1 MFNLKNHTMSK
12 NFFTYDPHQALN
24 EVVFEKR
31 NKEYGAYA
39 LRNEANV
46 VLKKA
51 LFIGVGLFGLLAMT
65 PLLINTLK
73 PKAAKTTIYVPINLK
88 NVDRPDDRIEKPEPR
103 VIPPKAPVQ
112 VKTQSLTP
120 PTPTRDA
127 VKEETINQKVGD
139 AVIST
144 TTTTTPGVAVSNPN
158 QHVTAGTENGKE
170 IVKETPAKPN
180 PNDIIIGVDVE
191 ADFIGGVNAFRTK
204 VLQNFDSSVVENEA
218 GEVVKAVVT
227 FVVERDGTI
236 SNIKVSGANTDFNK
250 EAEKTIKGI
259 KGKWNPAK
267 FQGENV
273 RSYFRFP
280 ISMQFE

>member
-1 MFNLKNHTMSK
+1 MSK

-46 VLKKA
+46 FLKKA

-73 PKAAKTTIYVPINLK
+73 PKAEKTTFYVPINLK

-120 PTPTRDA
+120 PTPTRNA
-127 VKEETINQKVGD
+127 VKEETINQKVDD

-144 TTTTTPGVAVSNPN
+144 TTTPGVAVNNPN

-180 PNDIIIGVDVE
+180 PNDIIRDVDVE

-204 VLQNFDSSVVENEA
+204 VLQNFDSSVIENET

-236 SNIKVSGANTDFNK
+236 SNIKVSGTNTDFNK

>member
-1 MFNLKNHTMSK
+1 MSK

-73 PKAAKTTIYVPINLK
+73 PKAAETPVFVPINLK

-127 VKEETINQKVGD
+127 VKEETINQKVDD

-144 TTTTTPGVAVSNPN
+144 TTTPGVAVTNPN
-158 QHVTAGTENGKE
+158 QHVTAGTESGKE
-170 IVKETPAKPN
+170 VVKETPVKPN
-180 PNDIIIGVDVE
+180 PNDIIRDVDVE

-204 VLQNFDSSVVENEA
+204 VLQNFDSSVVENET

-236 SNIKVSGANTDFNK
+236 SNIKVSGTNTDFNK

>member
-1 MFNLKNHTMSK
+1 MSK

-46 VLKKA
+46 FLKKA

-65 PLLINTLK
+65 PLVIANLK
-73 PKAAKTTIYVPINLK
+73 PKAIENPVFVDINIKDLNLPEDVVERPI
-88 NVDRPDDRIEKPEPR
+88 PR
-103 VIPPKAPVQ
+103 VIPPKTPVQ

-127 VKEETINQKVGD
+127 VKEETINQKVDD

-144 TTTTTPGVAVSNPN
+144 TTTPGVAVTNPN

-180 PNDIIIGVDVE
+180 PNDIIRDVDVE

-204 VLQNFDSSVVENEA
+204 VLQNFDSSVIENET

-250 EAEKTIKGI
+250 EAEKTIKRI

>member
-1 MFNLKNHTMSK
+1 MSK

-73 PKAAKTTIYVPINLK
+73 PKAAETPVFVPINLK

-127 VKEETINQKVGD
+127 VKEETINQKVDD

-144 TTTTTPGVAVSNPN
+144 TTTPGVAVTNPN
-158 QHVTAGTENGKE
+158 QHVATGTENGKE

-180 PNDIIIGVDVE
+180 PNDIIRDVDVE

-204 VLQNFDSSVVENEA
+204 VLQNFDSSVIENET

>member
-1 MFNLKNHTMSK
+1 MSK

-73 PKAAKTTIYVPINLK
+73 HKAEKTTIYVPINLK

-127 VKEETINQKVGD
+127 VKEETINQKVDD

-144 TTTTTPGVAVSNPN
+144 TTTPGVAVTNPN
-158 QHVTAGTENGKE
+158 QHVANGTENGKE

-180 PNDIIIGVDVE
+180 PNDIIRDVDVE

-204 VLQNFDSSVVENEA
+204 VLQNFDSSVIENET

-227 FVVERDGTI
+227 FIVERDGTI

>member
-1 MFNLKNHTMSK
+1 MSK

-73 PKAAKTTIYVPINLK
+73 PKAEKTTFYVPINLK

-127 VKEETINQKVGD
+127 VKEETINQKVDD

-144 TTTTTPGVAVSNPN
+144 TTTPGVAVTNPN

-180 PNDIIIGVDVE
+180 PNDIIRDVDVE

-204 VLQNFDSSVVENEA
+204 VLQNFDSSVVENET

-236 SNIKVSGANTDFNK
+236 SNIKVSGANSDFNK

>member
-1 MFNLKNHTMSK
+1 MSK

-46 VLKKA
+46 FLKKA

-73 PKAAKTTIYVPINLK
+73 PKAAKTPVFVPINLK

-120 PTPTRDA
+120 PTPTRNA
-127 VKEETINQKVGD
+127 VKEETINQKVDD

-144 TTTTTPGVAVSNPN
+144 TTTPGVAVNNPN

-180 PNDIIIGVDVE
+180 PNDIIRDVDVE

-204 VLQNFDSSVVENEA
+204 VLQNFDSSVIENET

-236 SNIKVSGANTDFNK
+236 SNIKVSGTNTDFNK

>member
-1 MFNLKNHTMSK
+1 MSK

-73 PKAAKTTIYVPINLK
+73 PKAEKTTFYVPINLK

-127 VKEETINQKVGD
+127 VKEETINQKVDD

-144 TTTTTPGVAVSNPN
+144 TTTPGVAVTNPN

-180 PNDIIIGVDVE
+180 PNDIIRDVDVE

-204 VLQNFDSSVVENEA
+204 VLQNFDSSVVENET

-236 SNIKVSGANTDFNK
+236 SNIKVLGANTDFNK

>member
-46 VLKKA
+46 FLKKA

-65 PLLINTLK
+65 PLVIANLK
-73 PKAAKTTIYVPINLK
+73 PKAIENPVFVDINIKDLNLPEDVVERPI
-88 NVDRPDDRIEKPEPR
+88 PR

-120 PTPTRDA
+120 PTPTRGA
-127 VKEETINQKVGD
+127 TNEQTINQKVDD
-139 AVIST
+139 AVIAVT
-144 TTTTTPGVAVSNPN
+144 TSSGEAVTNPN
-158 QHVTAGTENGKE
+158 QHISSGTAENTKPG
-170 IVKETPAKPN
+170 VDVAPKPN
-180 PNDIIIGVDVE
+180 PDVIVEHVDVE
-191 ADFIGGVNAFRTK
+191 ADFSGGINVFRNK
-204 VLQNFDSSVVENEA
+204 MVEDFNTSAVESET
-218 GEVVKAVVT
+218 GEVIKGMIT
-227 FVVERDGTI
+227 FIVETDGTI
-236 SNIKVSGANTDFNK
+236 SNIKVNGANADFNK
-250 EAEKTIKGI
+250 EAERTIKKI

-267 FQGENV
+267 LQGEKV
-273 RSYFRFP
+273 RSYFRLP

>member
-1 MFNLKNHTMSK
+1 MSK

-73 PKAAKTTIYVPINLK
+73 PKAEKTTFYVPINLK

-120 PTPTRDA
+120 PTPTRNA
-127 VKEETINQKVGD
+127 VKEETINQKVND

-144 TTTTTPGVAVSNPN
+144 TTTPGVAVTNPN

-180 PNDIIIGVDVE
+180 PNDIIRDVDVE

-204 VLQNFDSSVVENEA
+204 VLQNFDSSVIENET

-236 SNIKVSGANTDFNK
+236 SNIKVSGTNTDFNK

>member
-1 MFNLKNHTMSK
+1 MSK

-46 VLKKA
+46 FLKKA
-51 LFIGVGLFGLLAMT
+51 LLIGVGLFGLLAMT
-65 PLLINTLK
+65 PIVIANLK
-73 PKAAKTTIYVPINLK
+73 PKAIEDPVFVDINIKDLNLPEDVVERPI
-88 NVDRPDDRIEKPEPR
+88 PR

-120 PTPTRDA
+120 PTPTRNA
-127 VKEETINQKVGD
+127 VKEETINQKVDD

-144 TTTTTPGVAVSNPN
+144 TTTPGVAVTNPN

-180 PNDIIIGVDVE
+180 PNDIIRDVDVE

-204 VLQNFDSSVVENEA
+204 VLQNFDSSVIENET

>member
-46 VLKKA
+46 FLKKA

-73 PKAAKTTIYVPINLK
+73 PKAEKTTIYVPINLK

-127 VKEETINQKVGD
+127 VKEETINQKVDD

-144 TTTTTPGVAVSNPN
+144 TTTPGVAVTNPN

-180 PNDIIIGVDVE
+180 PNDIIRDVDVE
-191 ADFIGGVNAFRTK
+191 ADFIGGVNAFSTK
-204 VLQNFDSSVVENEA
+204 VLQNFDSSVIENET
-218 GEVVKAVVT
+218 GEVLKAVVT

-236 SNIKVSGANTDFNK
+236 FNIKVSGTNTDFNK

>member
-1 MFNLKNHTMSK
+1 MSK

-73 PKAAKTTIYVPINLK
+73 PKAEKTPVFVPINLK

-127 VKEETINQKVGD
+127 VKEETINQKVDD

-144 TTTTTPGVAVSNPN
+144 TTTPGVAVTNPN

-180 PNDIIIGVDVE
+180 PNDIIRDVDVE

-204 VLQNFDSSVVENEA
+204 VLQNFDSSVIENER

-236 SNIKVSGANTDFNK
+236 SNIKVSGTNTDFNK

>member
-73 PKAAKTTIYVPINLK
+73 PKAAKTPVFVPINLK

-127 VKEETINQKVGD
+127 VKEETINQKVDD
-139 AVIST
+139 ALIS
-144 TTTTTPGVAVSNPN
+144 TTTTPGVAVTNPN
-158 QHVTAGTENGKE
+158 QHVANGTENGKE

-180 PNDIIIGVDVE
+180 PNDIIRDVDVE

-204 VLQNFDSSVVENEA
+204 VLQNFDSSVIENET

-236 SNIKVSGANTDFNK
+236 SNIKVSGENTDFNK

>member
-65 PLLINTLK
+65 PLVIANLK
-73 PKAAKTTIYVPINLK
+73 PKAIENPVFVDINIKDLNLPEDVVERPI
-88 NVDRPDDRIEKPEPR
+88 PR

-127 VKEETINQKVGD
+127 VKEETINQKVDD

-144 TTTTTPGVAVSNPN
+144 TTTPGVAVTNPN
-158 QHVTAGTENGKE
+158 QHVATGTENGKE

-180 PNDIIIGVDVE
+180 PNDIIRDVDVE

-204 VLQNFDSSVVENEA
+204 VLQNFDSSVVENET

-236 SNIKVSGANTDFNK
+236 SNIKVSGTNTDFNK

>member
-1 MFNLKNHTMSK
+1 MSK

-46 VLKKA
+46 FLKKA

-73 PKAAKTTIYVPINLK
+73 PKAEKTPVFVPINLK

-127 VKEETINQKVGD
+127 VKEETINQKVDD

-144 TTTTTPGVAVSNPN
+144 TTTPGVAVTNPN

-180 PNDIIIGVDVE
+180 PNDIIRDVDVE

-204 VLQNFDSSVVENEA
+204 VLQNFDSSVIENET

-236 SNIKVSGANTDFNK
+236 SNIKVSGTNTDFNK

>member
-1 MFNLKNHTMSK
+1 MSK

-73 PKAAKTTIYVPINLK
+73 PKAAKTPVFVPINLK

-127 VKEETINQKVGD
+127 VKEETINQKVDD

-144 TTTTTPGVAVSNPN
+144 TTTPGVAVTNPN

-180 PNDIIIGVDVE
+180 PNDIIRDVDVE

-204 VLQNFDSSVVENEA
+204 VLQNFDSSVIENET

>member
-1 MFNLKNHTMSK
+1 MSK

-51 LFIGVGLFGLLAMT
+51 LYIGVGLFGLLAMT
-65 PLLINTLK
+65 PLVIANLK
-73 PKAAKTTIYVPINLK
+73 PKAIENPVFVDINIKDLNLPEDVVERPI
-88 NVDRPDDRIEKPEPR
+88 PR

-112 VKTQSLTP
+112 IKTQSLTP

-127 VKEETINQKVGD
+127 VKEETINQKVDD

-144 TTTTTPGVAVSNPN
+144 TTTPGVAVTNPN
-158 QHVTAGTENGKE
+158 QHVANGTENGKE
-170 IVKETPAKPN
+170 IVKETSAKPN
-180 PNDIIIGVDVE
+180 PNDIIRDVDVE

-204 VLQNFDSSVVENEA
+204 VLQNFDSSVIENET

>member
-65 PLLINTLK
+65 PLVIANLK
-73 PKAAKTTIYVPINLK
+73 PKAIENPVFVDINIKDLNLPEDVVERPI
-88 NVDRPDDRIEKPEPR
+88 PR

-127 VKEETINQKVGD
+127 VKEETINQKVDD

-144 TTTTTPGVAVSNPN
+144 TTTPGVAVTNPN
-158 QHVTAGTENGKE
+158 QHVATGTENGKE
-170 IVKETPAKPN
+170 IVKETTKPN
-180 PNDIIIGVDVE
+180 PNDIIRDVDVE

-204 VLQNFDSSVVENEA
+204 VLQNFDSSVVENET

>member
-1 MFNLKNHTMSK
+1 MSK

-73 PKAAKTTIYVPINLK
+73 PKAEKTTIYVPINLK

-127 VKEETINQKVGD
+127 VKEETINQKVDD

-144 TTTTTPGVAVSNPN
+144 TTTPGVAVTNPN

-180 PNDIIIGVDVE
+180 PNDIIRDVDVE

-204 VLQNFDSSVVENEA
+204 VLQNFDSSVVENET

-236 SNIKVSGANTDFNK
+236 SNIKVSGTNTDFNK

>member
-46 VLKKA
+46 FLKKA

-65 PLLINTLK
+65 PLVIANLK
-73 PKAAKTTIYVPINLK
+73 PKAIENPVFVDINIKDL
-88 NVDRPDDRIEKPEPR
+88 NLPEDVVEKPIPR

-127 VKEETINQKVGD
+127 VKEETINQKVDD

-144 TTTTTPGVAVSNPN
+144 TTTPGVAVTNPN
-158 QHVTAGTENGKE
+158 QHVANGTENGKE
-170 IVKETPAKPN
+170 IVKETTKPN
-180 PNDIIIGVDVE
+180 PNDIIRDVDVE

-204 VLQNFDSSVVENEA
+204 VLQNFDSSVIENET

>member
-39 LRNEANV
+39 LRNESNV
-46 VLKKA
+46 FLKKA
-51 LFIGVGLFGLLAMT
+51 LFIGVGLFGLLAIT
-65 PLLINTLK
+65 PLVIANLK
-73 PKAAKTTIYVPINLK
+73 PKAIENPVFVDINIKDLDLPEDVVERPI
-88 NVDRPDDRIEKPEPR
+88 PR

-127 VKEETINQKVGD
+127 VKEETINQKVDD

-144 TTTTTPGVAVSNPN
+144 TTTPGVAVTNPN
-158 QHVTAGTENGKE
+158 QYVVTGTENGKE
-170 IVKETPAKPN
+170 IVKETTKPN
-180 PNDIIIGVDVE
+180 PNEIVKNVDVE

-204 VLQNFDSSVVENEA
+204 VLQNFDSSVIENET

>member
-1 MFNLKNHTMSK
+1 MSK

-65 PLLINTLK
+65 PLVIANLK
-73 PKAAKTTIYVPINLK
+73 PKAIENPVFVDINIKDLNLPEDVVERPI
-88 NVDRPDDRIEKPEPR
+88 PR

-120 PTPTRDA
+120 PTPTRNA
-127 VKEETINQKVGD
+127 VKEETINQKVDD

-144 TTTTTPGVAVSNPN
+144 TTTPGVAVTNPN

-180 PNDIIIGVDVE
+180 PNDIIRDVDVE

-204 VLQNFDSSVVENEA
+204 VLQNFDSSVIENET

-236 SNIKVSGANTDFNK
+236 SNIKVSGTNTDFNK

>member
-46 VLKKA
+46 FLKKA

-73 PKAAKTTIYVPINLK
+73 PKAEKTTFYVPINLK

-120 PTPTRDA
+120 PTPTRNA
-127 VKEETINQKVGD
+127 VKEETINQKVDD

-144 TTTTTPGVAVSNPN
+144 TTTPGVAVNNPN

-180 PNDIIIGVDVE
+180 PNDIIRDVDVE

-204 VLQNFDSSVVENEA
+204 VLQNFDSSVIENET

-236 SNIKVSGANTDFNK
+236 SNIKVSGTNTDFNK

>member
-1 MFNLKNHTMSK
+1 MSK

-73 PKAAKTTIYVPINLK
+73 PKAAKTPVFVPINLK

-120 PTPTRDA
+120 PTPTRNA
-127 VKEETINQKVGD
+127 VKEETINQKVND

-144 TTTTTPGVAVSNPN
+144 TTTPGVAVTNPN
-158 QHVTAGTENGKE
+158 QHVATGTDNGKE

-180 PNDIIIGVDVE
+180 PNDIIRDVDVE

-204 VLQNFDSSVVENEA
+204 VLQNFDSSVIENET

>member
-65 PLLINTLK
+65 PLVIANLK
-73 PKAAKTTIYVPINLK
+73 PKAIENPVFVDINIKDLNLPEDVVERPI
-88 NVDRPDDRIEKPEPR
+88 PR

-127 VKEETINQKVGD
+127 VKEETINQKVDD

-144 TTTTTPGVAVSNPN
+144 TTTPGVAVTNPN

-170 IVKETPAKPN
+170 IVKETTKPN
-180 PNDIIIGVDVE
+180 PNDIIRDVDVE

-204 VLQNFDSSVVENEA
+204 VLQNFDSSVIENET

>member
-1 MFNLKNHTMSK
+1 MSK

-46 VLKKA
+46 FLKKA

-127 VKEETINQKVGD
+127 VKEETINQKVDD

-144 TTTTTPGVAVSNPN
+144 TTTPGVAVTNPN
-158 QHVTAGTENGKE
+158 QHVATGTEKGKE

-180 PNDIIIGVDVE
+180 PNDIIRDVDVE

-204 VLQNFDSSVVENEA
+204 VLQNFDSSVVENET

-236 SNIKVSGANTDFNK
+236 SNIKVSGTNTDFNK

>member
-1 MFNLKNHTMSK
+1 LFNLKNHTMSK

-46 VLKKA
+46 FLKKA

-65 PLLINTLK
+65 PLVIANLK
-73 PKAAKTTIYVPINLK
+73 PKAIENPVFVDINIKDLNLPEDVVERPI
-88 NVDRPDDRIEKPEPR
+88 PR

-127 VKEETINQKVGD
+127 VKEETINQKVDD

-144 TTTTTPGVAVSNPN
+144 TTTPGVAVTNPN
-158 QHVTAGTENGKE
+158 QHVATGTENGKE
-170 IVKETPAKPN
+170 IVKETTKPN
-180 PNDIIIGVDVE
+180 PNDIIRDVDVE

-204 VLQNFDSSVVENEA
+204 VLQNFDSSVVENET

>member
-1 MFNLKNHTMSK
+1 MSK

-65 PLLINTLK
+65 PLVINTLK
-73 PKAAKTTIYVPINLK
+73 PKAEKTTIYVPINLK

-120 PTPTRDA
+120 PTPTRNA
-127 VKEETINQKVGD
+127 VKEETINQKVDD

-144 TTTTTPGVAVSNPN
+144 TTTPGVAVTNPN
-158 QHVTAGTENGKE
+158 QHVATGTENGKE

-180 PNDIIIGVDVE
+180 PNDIIRDVDVE

-204 VLQNFDSSVVENEA
+204 VLQNFDPSVVENET

>member
-1 MFNLKNHTMSK
+1 MSK

-51 LFIGVGLFGLLAMT
+51 LYIGVGLFGLLAMT
-65 PLLINTLK
+65 PLVIANLK
-73 PKAAKTTIYVPINLK
+73 PKAIENPVFVDINIKDLNLPEDVVERPI
-88 NVDRPDDRIEKPEPR
+88 PR

-127 VKEETINQKVGD
+127 VKEETINQKVND

-144 TTTTTPGVAVSNPN
+144 TTTPGVAVTNPN
-158 QHVTAGTENGKE
+158 QHVATGTENGKE
-170 IVKETPAKPN
+170 IVKETTKPN
-180 PNDIIIGVDVE
+180 PNDIIRDVDVE

-204 VLQNFDSSVVENEA
+204 VLQNFDSSVIENETC
-218 GEVVKAVVT
+218 EVVKAVVT

-236 SNIKVSGANTDFNK
+236 SNIKVSGTNTDFNK

>member
-46 VLKKA
+46 FLKKA

-65 PLLINTLK
+65 PIVIANLK
-73 PKAAKTTIYVPINLK
+73 PKAIEDPVFVDINIKDLNLPEDVVERPI
-88 NVDRPDDRIEKPEPR
+88 PR

-127 VKEETINQKVGD
+127 VKEETINQKVDD

-144 TTTTTPGVAVSNPN
+144 TTTPGVAVTNPN

-180 PNDIIIGVDVE
+180 PNDIIRDVDVE

-204 VLQNFDSSVVENEA
+204 VLQNFDSSVVENET

>member
-1 MFNLKNHTMSK
+1 MSK

-73 PKAAKTTIYVPINLK
+73 PKAAKTPVFVPINLK
-88 NVDRPDDRIEKPEPR
+88 NVDRPDDRIEKTEPR

-120 PTPTRDA
+120 PTPTRNA
-127 VKEETINQKVGD
+127 VKEETINQKVDD

-144 TTTTTPGVAVSNPN
+144 TTTPGVAVTNPN

-180 PNDIIIGVDVE
+180 PNDIIRDVDVE

-204 VLQNFDSSVVENEA
+204 VLQNFDSSVIENET

-236 SNIKVSGANTDFNK
+236 SNIKVSGTNTDFNK

>member
-1 MFNLKNHTMSK
+1 MSK

-46 VLKKA
+46 FLKKA

-65 PLLINTLK
+65 PLVIANLK
-73 PKAAKTTIYVPINLK
+73 PKAIENPVFVDINIKDLNLPEDVVERPI
-88 NVDRPDDRIEKPEPR
+88 PR

-120 PTPTRDA
+120 PTPTRNA
-127 VKEETINQKVGD
+127 VKEETINQKVDD

-144 TTTTTPGVAVSNPN
+144 TTTPGVAVTNPN
-158 QHVTAGTENGKE
+158 QHVANGTENGKE

-180 PNDIIIGVDVE
+180 PNDIIRDVDVE

-204 VLQNFDSSVVENEA
+204 VLQNFDSSVVENET

>member
-1 MFNLKNHTMSK
+1 MSK

-73 PKAAKTTIYVPINLK
+73 PKAEKTPVFVPINLK

-127 VKEETINQKVGD
+127 VKEETINQKVDD

-144 TTTTTPGVAVSNPN
+144 TTTPGVAVTNPN

-204 VLQNFDSSVVENEA
+204 VLQNFDSSVVENET

-236 SNIKVSGANTDFNK
+236 SNIKVSGTNTDFNK

>member
-1 MFNLKNHTMSK
+1 MSK

-73 PKAAKTTIYVPINLK
+73 PKAEKTTIYVPINLK

-127 VKEETINQKVGD
+127 VKEETINQKVDD

-144 TTTTTPGVAVSNPN
+144 TTTPGVAVNNPN

-180 PNDIIIGVDVE
+180 PNDIIRDVDVE

-204 VLQNFDSSVVENEA
+204 VLQNFDSSVIENET

-236 SNIKVSGANTDFNK
+236 SNIKVSGTNTDFNK

>member
-46 VLKKA
+46 FLKKA

-103 VIPPKAPVQ
+103 VIPPKAPIQ

-127 VKEETINQKVGD
+127 VKEVTINQKVDD

-144 TTTTTPGVAVSNPN
+144 TTTPGVAVTNPN
-158 QHVTAGTENGKE
+158 QHVANGTENGKE
-170 IVKETPAKPN
+170 IVKQTPAKPN

-204 VLQNFDSSVVENEA
+204 VLQNFDSSVVENET